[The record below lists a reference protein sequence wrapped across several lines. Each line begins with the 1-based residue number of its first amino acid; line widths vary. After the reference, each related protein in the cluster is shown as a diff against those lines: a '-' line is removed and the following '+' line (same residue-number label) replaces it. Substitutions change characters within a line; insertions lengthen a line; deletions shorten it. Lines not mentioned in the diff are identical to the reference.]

1 MKISKKLSLGT
12 EIAIITITLLLIT
25 IKYYLQVFISI
36 LPYILPLIL
45 IFSSLLVVWTLMGG
59 SGSFRITYAFIKR
72 GFQVFSSYKFQIV
85 FTILNIF
92 LMIIIFYIVGKPF
105 VEVMFASMSGG
116 LLDYGGYDFITFI
129 LVGMIAWPM
138 LWSGYR
144 VSSKRIRQEQYTGMF
159 EIMIPTKYGV
169 KVLPFAYLLTGI
181 LSSIL
186 MALSNLSV
194 MIFLLHINLKLGSP
208 PALLGLVSTI
218 LLSLLAMW
226 GLGLIFGGLTTIYK
240 QLGPLGSML
249 QTIMMFFC
257 GVYVPVQILP
267 DYIKPLSYALPL
279 TYSFRAIRA
288 SMISGQGITEYL
300 EDAIILFIFCIIMV
314 VTGYIIFNKLLDKAR
329 KYGTVYG
336 Y

>member
-1 MKISKKLSLGT
+1 MKISKKLLSGIGILV
-12 EIAIITITLLLIT
+12 ITLLSIT
-25 IKYYLQVFISI
+25 IKYYSQAFTLVLPSI
-36 LPYILPLIL
+36 LPFVLV
-45 IFSSLLVVWTLMGG
+45 FSSLTLVWALMGG
-59 SGSFRITYAFIKR
+59 SGSFRVTYAFIKR
-72 GFQVFSSYKFQIV
+72 KFQVFVSYKFQVI
-85 FTILNIF
+85 FTVLNIF

-116 LLDYGGYDFITFI
+116 LLNYGGYDFLTFI
-129 LVGMIAWPM
+129 IIGMIAWPM
-138 LWSGYR
+138 LWSGYL
-144 VSSKRIRQEQYTGMF
+144 VSSSRIRQEQYTGMF

-181 LSSIL
+181 LSSLVMTI
-186 MALSNLSV
+186 SSLSV
-194 MIFLLHINLKLGSP
+194 MVFLLHINLKLGNP
-208 PALLGLVSTI
+208 PALLGLVSII

-288 SMISGQGITEYL
+288 AMISGQGIMDYL
-300 EDAIILFIFCIIMV
+300 WDAIILFIFCIIMV
-314 VTGYIIFNKLLDKAR
+314 VVGYIVFNKLLDKAR